1 MNDTSNKVAFY
12 VLGSKGFSTIK
23 LFIDTYGSESVSY
36 IVFGIDEGV
45 ENDFSAEIK
54 EIASK
59 NSIRCLEKS
68 GALLEVENKFLGWK
82 FAIGWKWIIDN
93 TSQLIVLHDSL
104 LPKYRGFS
112 PLVNSLINRETM
124 IGVTALFASSE
135 YDKGEIIEQT
145 LLEIDYPMK
154 IKELICRIEPLYFN
168 LVNQIF
174 SKIKKNINITSKA
187 QDEKQATYSLW
198 LDKVDYFIDWSWSAE
213 KIKRFVDATGSP
225 YDNAKSAL
233 NGKIVKLVDVKV
245 AKDVNIE
252 MRERHIGKVVFM
264 DGGSPTIICGQ
275 GLLSISTLLD
285 NNNNNIKIDFR
296 SRFE

>member
-1 MNDTSNKVAFY
+1 MT
-12 VLGSKGFSTIK
+12 
-23 LFIDTYGSESVSY
+23 
-36 IVFGIDEGV
+36 
-45 ENDFSAEIK
+45 
-54 EIASK
+54 
-59 NSIRCLEKS
+59 
-68 GALLEVENKFLGWK
+68 
-82 FAIGWKWIIDN
+82 
-93 TSQLIVLHDSL
+93 
-104 LPKYRGFS
+104 
-112 PLVNSLINRETM
+112 
-124 IGVTALFASSE
+124 GVTALFASSE
-135 YDKGEIIEQT
+135 YDKGEIIEQA

-174 SKIKKNINITSKA
+174 SKIKKNINITSKS

-225 YDNAKSAL
+225 YDNAKSTL
-233 NGKIVKLVDVKV
+233 NEKIVKLVDVKV
-245 AKDVNIE
+245 AKDVHIE
-252 MRERHIGKVVFM
+252 IRERHIGKVVFM
-264 DGGSPTIICGQ
+264 DRGSPTIICGQ

>member
-59 NSIRCLEKS
+59 NSIRCFEKS
-68 GALLEVENKFLGWK
+68 GVLLEVENKFLGWK

-135 YDKGEIIEQT
+135 YDKGEIIEQAI
-145 LLEIDYPMK
+145 LRIDYPMK

-174 SKIKKNINITSKA
+174 SKIKKNITSKA
-187 QDEKQATYSLW
+187 QDEKQASYSLW

-252 MRERHIGKVVFM
+252 IRERHIGKVVFM
-264 DGGSPTIICGQ
+264 DRGSPTIICGQ

>member
-59 NSIRCLEKS
+59 NSIRCFEKS
-68 GALLEVENKFLGWK
+68 GVLLEVENKFLGWK

-135 YDKGEIIEQT
+135 YDKGEIIEQAI
-145 LLEIDYPMK
+145 LRIDYPMK

-187 QDEKQATYSLW
+187 QDEKQASYSLW

-252 MRERHIGKVVFM
+252 IRERHIGKVVFM
-264 DGGSPTIICGQ
+264 DRGSPTIICGQ

>member
-59 NSIRCLEKS
+59 NSIRCFEKS
-68 GALLEVENKFLGWK
+68 GVLLEVENKFLGWK

-135 YDKGEIIEQT
+135 YDKGEIIEQAI
-145 LLEIDYPMK
+145 LRIDYPMK

-252 MRERHIGKVVFM
+252 IRERHIGKVVFM
-264 DGGSPTIICGQ
+264 DRGSPTIICGQ